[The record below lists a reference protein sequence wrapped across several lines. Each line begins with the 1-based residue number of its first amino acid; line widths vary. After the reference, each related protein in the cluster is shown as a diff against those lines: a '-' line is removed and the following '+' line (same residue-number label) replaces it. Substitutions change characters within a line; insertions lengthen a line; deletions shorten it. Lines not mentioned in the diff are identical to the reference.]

1 MDRLA
6 EHVADVGWPEGAA
19 KVALLSEMVSS
30 MTEADLAG
38 EDPLVDRIAVTHEA
52 VRAFA
57 DEVVAKWFATPV
69 KPMLV
74 RATA

>member
-1 MDRLA
+1 MT
-6 EHVADVGWPEGAA
+6 VADIAAYGAG
-19 KVALLSEMVSS
+19 
-30 MTEADLAG
+30 D
-38 EDPLVDRIAVTHEA
+38 DPIVDRIAVTHEA

-74 RATA
+74 RATT